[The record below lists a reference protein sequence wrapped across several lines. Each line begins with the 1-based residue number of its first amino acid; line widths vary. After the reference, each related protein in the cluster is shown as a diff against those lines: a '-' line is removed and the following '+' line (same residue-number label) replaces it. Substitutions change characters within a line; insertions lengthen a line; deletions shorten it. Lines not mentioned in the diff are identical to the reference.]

1 MEMTNKYTVGF
12 CFQGRFEY
20 VSFTANQMANIFIY
34 NVSQDESILD
44 MNSEYEQWFG
54 EEFSRGGEKYKVTF
68 AIGNPLK
75 FNVYRL
81 SEDDEFLVEEN
92 ISYML
97 LKITRID
104 EHRCEKEMYNI
115 TDNL

>member
-1 MEMTNKYTVGF
+1 MEMTNRYVVGF
-12 CFQGRFEY
+12 CFEGHFEY
-20 VSFTANQMANIFIY
+20 TSFTANQMSNMFIY
-34 NVSQDESILD
+34 NVSQDECILD
-44 MNSEYEQWFG
+44 MNSEHEQWFG
-54 EEFSRGGEKYKVTF
+54 EEFSRGGQKYKVTF

-92 ISYML
+92 IPYML
-97 LKITRID
+97 MKIVQIGENRRET
-104 EHRCEKEMYNI
+104 EMYNV